1 MSINIDIKKITDLL
15 NSSILFPDD
24 VQELLREKYI
34 VLERKSNGTPTVA
47 HIYKTMARFDNKSIY
62 RIAKFL
68 FMNRP
73 DVIKLLF
80 LKDVEPLLP
89 DKSINISINNTE
101 YPQMEGPIGT
111 KIALLELFNAFRTG
125 RSEPIPYY
133 YLPLRKDINN
143 IVTK

>member
-62 RIAKFL
+62 RIAKF
-68 FMNRP
+68 FIYEQARCYKTF
-73 DVIKLLF
+73 I
-80 LKDVEPLLP
+80 
-89 DKSINISINNTE
+89 
-101 YPQMEGPIGT
+101 
-111 KIALLELFNAFRTG
+111 FRRRRT
-125 RSEPIPYY
+125 S
-133 YLPLRKDINN
+133 
-143 IVTK
+143 VTRQKY

>member
-24 VQELLREKYI
+24 LQELLREKYI

-80 LKDVEPLLP
+80 LEDVEPLLP
-89 DKSINISINNTE
+89 YKSINISINNTE
-101 YPQMEGPIGT
+101 YPQLEGPIGT
-111 KIALLELFNAFRTG
+111 KSLYWNYLMHLERGYQN
-125 RSEPIPYY
+125 PYHIIIY
-133 YLPLRKDINN
+133 RLEK
-143 IVTK
+143 T

>member
-24 VQELLREKYI
+24 VKELLQEKYI
-34 VLERKSNGTPTVA
+34 VLERKSNGMPAVA
-47 HIYKTMARFDNKSIY
+47 HIYKNMARFDNKSIY

-68 FMNRP
+68 FRKRP
-73 DVIKLLF
+73 DVIKLL
-80 LKDVEPLLP
+80 LLEDVEPLSP
-89 DKSINISINNTE
+89 DKSIHISVNNLE
-101 YPQMEGPIGT
+101 YQQLEGPIGT
-111 KIALLELFNAFRTG
+111 KTALLELFNAFRTG

-143 IVTK
+143 IVSK